1 MRKQSAINVKY
12 FSLQEMLI
20 ADCFGF
26 FSLSR
31 GKNTRNDGTIACK
44 QKTINWLV
52 AYLHYCKKEIAMNEQ
67 EKKVSKDPM
76 PIDPSNTSGINQNV
90 EQDVVKI
97 KEGITGQS
105 TALENKSPTND
116 SGIQPSIH

>member
-1 MRKQSAINVKY
+1 
-12 FSLQEMLI
+12 
-20 ADCFGF
+20 
-26 FSLSR
+26 
-31 GKNTRNDGTIACK
+31 
-44 QKTINWLV
+44 
-52 AYLHYCKKEIAMNEQ
+52 MNEQ

-105 TALENKSPTND
+105 TALENKSPNND